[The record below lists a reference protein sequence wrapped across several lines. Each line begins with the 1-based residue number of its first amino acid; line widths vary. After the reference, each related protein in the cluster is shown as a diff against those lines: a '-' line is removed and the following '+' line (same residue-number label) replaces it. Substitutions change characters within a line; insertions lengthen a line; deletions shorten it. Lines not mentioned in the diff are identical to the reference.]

1 MLRLYTTGRIWY
13 TLWKIGVDF
22 MAHKIAEAIIEK
34 GRIKSVSRKL
44 PQGKMKVHL
53 IYDVGDG
60 KVSDQEVSRIIEETS
75 GIYRDIDV
83 EAEGRKLRADWERN
97 AHD

>member
-1 MLRLYTTGRIWY
+1 
-13 TLWKIGVDF
+13 

-34 GRIKSVSRKL
+34 GQIKSVSRKL
-44 PQGKMKVHL
+44 PQGRMKVHL

-60 KVSDQEVSRIIEETS
+60 KVSDQEVSRIIQETS
-75 GIYRDIDV
+75 GLYRDVDV
-83 EAEGRKLRADWERN
+83 ETESRQLRADWERN